1 MNMLVK
7 KICLIISICLYII
20 NLFCPVYSFI
30 NKDVLSVYDGIPKI
44 YLVGNIDD
52 MNDKKDERKVSINY
66 ISDGISFAKFAKI
79 KIQGSSS
86 LRYEKKNYTIKL
98 YNDENLEDSFKVDFG
113 WGKENKYVLKA
124 NWIDKTH
131 SRNIVTAN
139 IFADIQKE
147 FNLFNDSPNN
157 GMIDGFP
164 IEIYLNN
171 SFFGIY
177 TLNIPKDEWLFNMDN
192 NNPNNLIFSANTWE
206 KTVSF
211 YDKANYIDWEIEV
224 GEQNKENLDKLNR
237 LIDFVMYSSDEDFKK
252 DINDYFNLDSLL
264 NYYIMVET
272 SHLIDNTSKN
282 LLLITYD
289 GNIWYT
295 SLYDLDTSW
304 GTYWNGIDLVNYS
317 ETNILLENNLWKR
330 VKDNFTDELVER
342 YFYLRGSILTKGNIM
357 NEFYSFYNLI
367 PEDSFNNELK
377 KWGFIPGYELK
388 QIEEFLDIKLPV
400 LDDEFFSMYTKSN
413 VFVRLF
419 EQKHF
424 T

>member
-1 MNMLVK
+1 MRKLFLFS
-7 KICLIISICLYII
+7 CLISTLLIFSFVNSLNTNILQDSNKLPKLYFEGD
-20 NLFCPVYSFI
+20 LDKL
-30 NKDVLSVYDGIPKI
+30 NKK
-44 YLVGNIDD
+44 
-52 MNDKKDERKVSINY
+52 
-66 ISDGISFAKFAKI
+66 SDAQKI
-79 KIQGSSS
+79 KISYISNDINFDGYASIKLQGASS
-86 LRYEKKNYTIKL
+86 LNYKKKNYNIKF
-98 YNDENLEDSFKVDFG
+98 YEDKYLNNELNIDFG
-113 WGKENKYVLKA
+113 WGSQYKYCLKA

-157 GMIDGFP
+157 GMINGFP

-171 SFFGIY
+171 SFLGIY
-177 TLNIPKDEWLFNMDN
+177 TLNIPKDEWLFNMDKS
-192 NNPNNLIFSANTWE
+192 NPNNLIFSANTWE

-224 GEQNKENLDKLNR
+224 GEQNKENLEKLNR
-237 LIDFVMYSSDEDFKK
+237 LINFVMYSSDEEFKK
-252 DINDYFNLDSLL
+252 DINHYFNLDSLL
-264 NYYIMVET
+264 NYYIMVEA

-289 GNIWYT
+289 GTIWYT
-295 SLYDLDTSW
+295 SLYDLDSSW

-342 YFYLRGSILTKGNIM
+342 YFYLRGSILTKENIM
-357 NEFYSFYNLI
+357 NEFYSFYSLI
-367 PEDSFNNELK
+367 PEDAFNNELK
-377 KWGFIPGYELK
+377 KWGFVPVYELK

-419 EQKHF
+419 KQRNF

>member
-1 MNMLVK
+1 MRKLFLFS
-7 KICLIISICLYII
+7 CLISTLLIFSFVNSLNTNILQDSNKLPKLYFEGD
-20 NLFCPVYSFI
+20 LDKL
-30 NKDVLSVYDGIPKI
+30 NKK
-44 YLVGNIDD
+44 
-52 MNDKKDERKVSINY
+52 
-66 ISDGISFAKFAKI
+66 SDAQKI
-79 KIQGSSS
+79 KISYISNDINFDGYASIKLQGASS
-86 LRYEKKNYTIKL
+86 LNFKKKNYNIKF
-98 YNDENLEDSFKVDFG
+98 YEDKYLNNELNIDFG
-113 WGKENKYVLKA
+113 WGSQYKYCLKA

-147 FNLFNDSPNN
+147 FNLFNESPNN

-171 SFFGIY
+171 SFLGIY

-289 GNIWYT
+289 GTIWYT

-342 YFYLRGSILTKGNIM
+342 YFYLRGSILTKENIM
-357 NEFYSFYNLI
+357 NEFYSFYSLI

>member
-1 MNMLVK
+1 MK
-7 KICLIISICLYII
+7 KTFIFSCFISVILI
-20 NLFCPVYSFI
+20 FSFI
-30 NKDVLSVYDGIPKI
+30 YSLNINNLQNSNKLPRLYFDGNLNELIKKSDTQKI
-44 YLVGNIDD
+44 
-52 MNDKKDERKVSINY
+52 KVSY
-66 ISDGISFAKFAKI
+66 T
-79 KIQGSSS
+79 SSS
-86 LRYEKKNYTIKL
+86 IKFKGYASIKLQGASSVNFEKKNYNIKF
-98 YNDENLEDSFKVDFG
+98 YEDKYLNNELNIDFG
-113 WGKENKYVLKA
+113 WGPQYKYCLKA

-139 IFADIQKE
+139 IVADIQKE

-171 SFFGIY
+171 SFLGIY
-177 TLNIPKDEWLFNMDN
+177 TLNIPKDEWLFNMNED
-192 NNPNNLIFSANTWE
+192 NPNNLIFSANTWGN
-206 KTVSF
+206 TVSF

-224 GEQNKENLDKLNR
+224 GKQNKENLNKLNR
-237 LIDFVMYSSDEDFKK
+237 LIDFVMYSSDDDFKK
-252 DINDYFNLDSLL
+252 NINDYFNLDSLL
-264 NYYIMVET
+264 NYYIMVEAF
-272 SHLIDNTSKN
+272 HLVDNTSKN

-330 VKDNFTDELVER
+330 LKENFSNELVER
-342 YFYLRGSILTKGNIM
+342 YFYLRGSILTKENII

-367 PEDSFNNELK
+367 PTESLEKELN
-377 KWGFIPGYELK
+377 KWGFIPGYDLK
-388 QIEEFLDIKLPV
+388 QIEKFVDIKFPLLDNEFLSI
-400 LDDEFFSMYTKSN
+400 YTKNN

-419 EQKHF
+419 EQRNSI
-424 T
+424 

>member
-1 MNMLVK
+1 MRKLFLFS
-7 KICLIISICLYII
+7 CLISTLLIFSFVNFLNINILQDSNKLPRLYFEGD
-20 NLFCPVYSFI
+20 L
-30 NKDVLSVYDGIPKI
+30 NKLT
-44 YLVGNIDD
+44 
-52 MNDKKDERKVSINY
+52 KK
-66 ISDGISFAKFAKI
+66 SDTQKI
-79 KIQGSSS
+79 KISYISNDINFDGYASIKLQGASS
-86 LRYEKKNYTIKL
+86 LNYKKKNYNIKF
-98 YNDENLEDSFKVDFG
+98 YEDKYLNSELNIDFG
-113 WGKENKYVLKA
+113 WGSQYKYCLKA

-171 SFFGIY
+171 SFLGIY

-224 GEQNKENLDKLNR
+224 GEQNKENLEKLNR
-237 LIDFVMYSSDEDFKK
+237 LINFVMYSSDEEFKK
-252 DINDYFNLDSLL
+252 DINHYFNLDSLL
-264 NYYIMVET
+264 NYYIMVEA

-289 GNIWYT
+289 GTIWYT

>member
-1 MNMLVK
+1 MRKLFLFS
-7 KICLIISICLYII
+7 CLISTLLIFSFVNSLNTNILQDSNKLPKLYFEGD
-20 NLFCPVYSFI
+20 LDKL
-30 NKDVLSVYDGIPKI
+30 NKK
-44 YLVGNIDD
+44 
-52 MNDKKDERKVSINY
+52 
-66 ISDGISFAKFAKI
+66 SDAQKI
-79 KIQGSSS
+79 KISYISNDINFDGYASIKLQGASS
-86 LRYEKKNYTIKL
+86 LNFKKKNYNIKF
-98 YNDENLEDSFKVDFG
+98 YEDKYLNNELNIDFG
-113 WGKENKYVLKA
+113 WGSQYKYCLKA

-171 SFFGIY
+171 SFLGIY
-177 TLNIPKDEWLFNMDN
+177 TLNISKDEWLFNMDN

-330 VKDNFTDELVER
+330 LKDNFTDELVER
-342 YFYLRGSILTKGNIM
+342 YFYLRGSILTKENIM
-357 NEFYSFYNLI
+357 NEFYSFYSLI

-388 QIEEFLDIKLPV
+388 QIEDFLDIKLPV

-419 EQKHF
+419 EQRNF

>member
-1 MNMLVK
+1 MRKLFLFS
-7 KICLIISICLYII
+7 CLISTLLIFSFVNSLNTNILQDSNKLPKLYFEGD
-20 NLFCPVYSFI
+20 LDKL
-30 NKDVLSVYDGIPKI
+30 NKK
-44 YLVGNIDD
+44 
-52 MNDKKDERKVSINY
+52 
-66 ISDGISFAKFAKI
+66 SDAQKI
-79 KIQGSSS
+79 KISYISNDINFDGYASIKLQGASS
-86 LRYEKKNYTIKL
+86 LNFKKKNYNIKF
-98 YNDENLEDSFKVDFG
+98 YEDKYLNNELNIDFG
-113 WGKENKYVLKA
+113 WGSQYKYCLKA

-171 SFFGIY
+171 SFLGIY
-177 TLNIPKDEWLFNMDN
+177 TLNIPKDEWLFDMDN

-264 NYYIMVET
+264 IYYIMVET

-289 GNIWYT
+289 GTIWYT

>member
-1 MNMLVK
+1 MRKLFLFS
-7 KICLIISICLYII
+7 CLISTLLIFSFVNSLNTNILQDSNKLPKLYFEGD
-20 NLFCPVYSFI
+20 LDKL
-30 NKDVLSVYDGIPKI
+30 NKK
-44 YLVGNIDD
+44 
-52 MNDKKDERKVSINY
+52 
-66 ISDGISFAKFAKI
+66 SDAQKI
-79 KIQGSSS
+79 KISYISNDINFDGYASIKLQGASS
-86 LRYEKKNYTIKL
+86 LNFKKKNYNIKF
-98 YNDENLEDSFKVDFG
+98 YEDKYLNNELNIDFG
-113 WGKENKYVLKA
+113 WGSQYKYCLKA

-171 SFFGIY
+171 SFLGIY
-177 TLNIPKDEWLFNMDN
+177 TLNIPKDEWLFNMDKS
-192 NNPNNLIFSANTWE
+192 NPNNLIFSANTWE

-224 GEQNKENLDKLNR
+224 GEQNKENLEKLNR
-237 LIDFVMYSSDEDFKK
+237 LINFVMYSSDEEFKK
-252 DINDYFNLDSLL
+252 DINHYFNLDSLL
-264 NYYIMVET
+264 NYYIMVEA

-289 GNIWYT
+289 GTIWYT

-419 EQKHF
+419 EQRNF

>member
-1 MNMLVK
+1 MRKLFLFS
-7 KICLIISICLYII
+7 CLISTLLIFSFVNSLNTNILQDSNKLPKLYFEGD
-20 NLFCPVYSFI
+20 LDKL
-30 NKDVLSVYDGIPKI
+30 NKK
-44 YLVGNIDD
+44 
-52 MNDKKDERKVSINY
+52 
-66 ISDGISFAKFAKI
+66 SDAQKI
-79 KIQGSSS
+79 KISYISNDINFDGYASIKLQGASS
-86 LRYEKKNYTIKL
+86 LNYKKKNYNIKF
-98 YNDENLEDSFKVDFG
+98 YEDKYLNNELNIDFG
-113 WGKENKYVLKA
+113 WGSQYKYCLKA

-171 SFFGIY
+171 SFLGIY
-177 TLNIPKDEWLFNMDN
+177 TLNIPKDEWLFNMDKS
-192 NNPNNLIFSANTWE
+192 NPNNLIFSANTWE

-224 GEQNKENLDKLNR
+224 GEQNKENLEKLNR
-237 LIDFVMYSSDEDFKK
+237 LINFVMYSSDEEFKK
-252 DINDYFNLDSLL
+252 DINHYFNLDSLL
-264 NYYIMVET
+264 NYYIMVEA

-289 GNIWYT
+289 GTIWYT
-295 SLYDLDTSW
+295 SLYDLDSSW

-342 YFYLRGSILTKGNIM
+342 YFYLRGSILTKENIM

-367 PEDSFNNELK
+367 PEDAFNNELK
-377 KWGFIPGYELK
+377 KWGFVPGYELK

-419 EQKHF
+419 KQRNF

>member
-1 MNMLVK
+1 MRKLFLFS
-7 KICLIISICLYII
+7 CLISILLIFSFVNSLNTNILQDSNKLPKLYFEGD
-20 NLFCPVYSFI
+20 LDKL
-30 NKDVLSVYDGIPKI
+30 NKK
-44 YLVGNIDD
+44 
-52 MNDKKDERKVSINY
+52 
-66 ISDGISFAKFAKI
+66 SDAQKI
-79 KIQGSSS
+79 KISYISNDINFDGYASIKLQGASS
-86 LRYEKKNYTIKL
+86 LNFKKKNYNIKF
-98 YNDENLEDSFKVDFG
+98 YEDKYLNNELNIDFG
-113 WGKENKYVLKA
+113 WGSQYKYCLKA

-147 FNLFNDSPNN
+147 FNLFNESPNN

-289 GNIWYT
+289 GTIWYT

>member
-1 MNMLVK
+1 MRKLFLFS
-7 KICLIISICLYII
+7 CLISTLLIFSFVNSLNTNILQDSNKLPKLYFEGD
-20 NLFCPVYSFI
+20 LDKL
-30 NKDVLSVYDGIPKI
+30 NKK
-44 YLVGNIDD
+44 
-52 MNDKKDERKVSINY
+52 
-66 ISDGISFAKFAKI
+66 SDAQKI
-79 KIQGSSS
+79 KISYISNDINFDGYASIKLQGASS
-86 LRYEKKNYTIKL
+86 LNFKKKNYNIKF
-98 YNDENLEDSFKVDFG
+98 YEDKYLNNELNIDFG
-113 WGKENKYVLKA
+113 WGSQYKYCLKA

-171 SFFGIY
+171 SFLGIY
-177 TLNIPKDEWLFNMDN
+177 TLNIPKDEWLFNMDKS
-192 NNPNNLIFSANTWE
+192 NPNNLIFSANTWE

-224 GEQNKENLDKLNR
+224 GEQNKENLEKLNR
-237 LIDFVMYSSDEDFKK
+237 LINFVMYSSDEEFKK
-252 DINDYFNLDSLL
+252 DINHYFNLDSLL
-264 NYYIMVET
+264 NYYIMVEA

-289 GNIWYT
+289 GTIWYT

-367 PEDSFNNELK
+367 PEDAFNNELK

-400 LDDEFFSMYTKSN
+400 LDEEFFSMYTKSN

-419 EQKHF
+419 EQRNF

>member
-1 MNMLVK
+1 MRKLFLFS
-7 KICLIISICLYII
+7 CLISTLLIFSFVNSLNTNILQDSNKLPKLYFEGD
-20 NLFCPVYSFI
+20 LDKL
-30 NKDVLSVYDGIPKI
+30 NKK
-44 YLVGNIDD
+44 
-52 MNDKKDERKVSINY
+52 
-66 ISDGISFAKFAKI
+66 SDAQKI
-79 KIQGSSS
+79 KISYISNDINFDGYASIKLQGASS
-86 LRYEKKNYTIKL
+86 LNFKKKNYNIKF
-98 YNDENLEDSFKVDFG
+98 YEDKYLNNELNIDFG
-113 WGKENKYVLKA
+113 WGSQYKYCLKA

-171 SFFGIY
+171 SFLGIY
-177 TLNIPKDEWLFNMDN
+177 TLNIPKDEWLFNMDKS
-192 NNPNNLIFSANTWE
+192 NPNNLIFSANTWE

-224 GEQNKENLDKLNR
+224 GEQNKENLEKLNR
-237 LIDFVMYSSDEDFKK
+237 LINFVMYSSDEEFKK
-252 DINDYFNLDSLL
+252 NINHYFNLDSLL

-367 PEDSFNNELK
+367 PEDAFNNELK

-400 LDDEFFSMYTKSN
+400 LDEEFFSMYTKSN

-419 EQKHF
+419 EQRNF

>member
-1 MNMLVK
+1 MRKLFLFS
-7 KICLIISICLYII
+7 CLISTLLIFSFVNSLNTNILQDSNKLPKLYFEGD
-20 NLFCPVYSFI
+20 LDKL
-30 NKDVLSVYDGIPKI
+30 NKK
-44 YLVGNIDD
+44 
-52 MNDKKDERKVSINY
+52 
-66 ISDGISFAKFAKI
+66 SDAQKI
-79 KIQGSSS
+79 KISYISNDINFDGYASIKLQGASS
-86 LRYEKKNYTIKL
+86 LNFKKKNYNIKF
-98 YNDENLEDSFKVDFG
+98 YEDKYLNNELNIDFG
-113 WGKENKYVLKA
+113 WGSQYKYCLKA

-171 SFFGIY
+171 SFLGIY
-177 TLNIPKDEWLFNMDN
+177 TLNIPKDEWLFNMDKS
-192 NNPNNLIFSANTWE
+192 NPNNLIFSANTWE

-224 GEQNKENLDKLNR
+224 GEQNKENLEKLNR

-264 NYYIMVET
+264 NYYIMVEA

-289 GNIWYT
+289 GTIWYT

-357 NEFYSFYNLI
+357 NEFYSFYSLI

>member
-1 MNMLVK
+1 MRKLFLFS
-7 KICLIISICLYII
+7 CLISTLLIFSFVNSLNTNILQDSNKLPKLYFEGD
-20 NLFCPVYSFI
+20 LDKL
-30 NKDVLSVYDGIPKI
+30 NKK
-44 YLVGNIDD
+44 
-52 MNDKKDERKVSINY
+52 
-66 ISDGISFAKFAKI
+66 SDAQKI
-79 KIQGSSS
+79 KISYISNDINFDGYASIKLQGASS
-86 LRYEKKNYTIKL
+86 LNFKKKNYNIKF
-98 YNDENLEDSFKVDFG
+98 YEDKYLNNELNIDFG
-113 WGKENKYVLKA
+113 WGSQYKYCLKA

-171 SFFGIY
+171 SFLGIY
-177 TLNIPKDEWLFNMDN
+177 TLNIPKDEWLFDMDN

-224 GEQNKENLDKLNR
+224 GEQNKENLEKLNR
-237 LIDFVMYSSDEDFKK
+237 LINFVMYSSDEEFKK
-252 DINDYFNLDSLL
+252 DINHYFNLDSLL

-367 PEDSFNNELK
+367 PEDAFNNELK

-400 LDDEFFSMYTKSN
+400 LDEEFFSMYTKSN

-419 EQKHF
+419 EQRNF

>member
-1 MNMLVK
+1 MRKLFLFS
-7 KICLIISICLYII
+7 CLISTLLIFSFVNSLNTNILQDSNKLPKLYFEGD
-20 NLFCPVYSFI
+20 LDKL
-30 NKDVLSVYDGIPKI
+30 NKK
-44 YLVGNIDD
+44 
-52 MNDKKDERKVSINY
+52 
-66 ISDGISFAKFAKI
+66 SDAQKI
-79 KIQGSSS
+79 KISYISNDINFDGYASIKLQGASS
-86 LRYEKKNYTIKL
+86 LNFKKKNYNIKF
-98 YNDENLEDSFKVDFG
+98 YEDKYLNNELNIDFG
-113 WGKENKYVLKA
+113 WGSQYKYCLKA

-171 SFFGIY
+171 SFLGIY
-177 TLNIPKDEWLFNMDN
+177 TLNIPKDEWLFNMDKS
-192 NNPNNLIFSANTWE
+192 NPNNLIFSANTWE

-224 GEQNKENLDKLNR
+224 GEQNKENLEKLNR
-237 LIDFVMYSSDEDFKK
+237 LINFVMYSSDEEFKK
-252 DINDYFNLDSLL
+252 DINHYFNLDSLL
-264 NYYIMVET
+264 NYYIMVEA

-289 GNIWYT
+289 GTIWYT

-419 EQKHF
+419 QEKN
-424 T
+424 

>member
-1 MNMLVK
+1 MRKLFLFS
-7 KICLIISICLYII
+7 CLISTLLIFSFVNSLNTNILQDSNKLPKLYFEGD
-20 NLFCPVYSFI
+20 LDKL
-30 NKDVLSVYDGIPKI
+30 NKK
-44 YLVGNIDD
+44 
-52 MNDKKDERKVSINY
+52 
-66 ISDGISFAKFAKI
+66 SDAQKI
-79 KIQGSSS
+79 KISYISNDINFDGYASIKLQGASS
-86 LRYEKKNYTIKL
+86 LNFKKKNYNIKF
-98 YNDENLEDSFKVDFG
+98 YEDKYLNNELNIDFG
-113 WGKENKYVLKA
+113 WGSQYKYCLKA

-171 SFFGIY
+171 SFLGIY
-177 TLNIPKDEWLFNMDN
+177 TLNIPKDEWLFDMDN

-377 KWGFIPGYELK
+377 K
-388 QIEEFLDIKLPV
+388 
-400 LDDEFFSMYTKSN
+400 
-413 VFVRLF
+413 
-419 EQKHF
+419 
-424 T
+424 

>member
-1 MNMLVK
+1 MRKLFLFS
-7 KICLIISICLYII
+7 CLISTLLIFSFVNSLNTNILQDSNKLPKLYFEGD
-20 NLFCPVYSFI
+20 LDKL
-30 NKDVLSVYDGIPKI
+30 NKK
-44 YLVGNIDD
+44 
-52 MNDKKDERKVSINY
+52 
-66 ISDGISFAKFAKI
+66 SDAQKI
-79 KIQGSSS
+79 KISYISNDINFDGYASIKLQGASS
-86 LRYEKKNYTIKL
+86 LNFKKKNYNIKF
-98 YNDENLEDSFKVDFG
+98 YEDKYLNNELNIDFG
-113 WGKENKYVLKA
+113 WGSQYKYCLKA

-171 SFFGIY
+171 SFLGIY
-177 TLNIPKDEWLFNMDN
+177 TLNIPKDEWLFDMDN

-419 EQKHF
+419 EQRNF

>member
-1 MNMLVK
+1 MRKLFLFS
-7 KICLIISICLYII
+7 CLISTLLIFSFVNSLNTNILQDSNKLPKLYFEGD
-20 NLFCPVYSFI
+20 LDKL
-30 NKDVLSVYDGIPKI
+30 NKK
-44 YLVGNIDD
+44 
-52 MNDKKDERKVSINY
+52 
-66 ISDGISFAKFAKI
+66 SDAQKI
-79 KIQGSSS
+79 KISYISNDINFDGYASIKLQGASS
-86 LRYEKKNYTIKL
+86 LNFKKKNYNIKF
-98 YNDENLEDSFKVDFG
+98 YEDKYLNNELNIDFG
-113 WGKENKYVLKA
+113 WGSQYKYCLKA

-171 SFFGIY
+171 SFLGIY
-177 TLNIPKDEWLFNMDN
+177 TLNIPKDEWLFDMDN

-264 NYYIMVET
+264 NYYIMVEA

-419 EQKHF
+419 EQRNF

>member
-1 MNMLVK
+1 MRKLFLFS
-7 KICLIISICLYII
+7 CLISTLLIFSFVNSLNTNILQDSNKLPKLYFEGD
-20 NLFCPVYSFI
+20 LDKL
-30 NKDVLSVYDGIPKI
+30 NKK
-44 YLVGNIDD
+44 
-52 MNDKKDERKVSINY
+52 
-66 ISDGISFAKFAKI
+66 SDAQKI
-79 KIQGSSS
+79 KISYISNDINFDGYASIKLQGASS
-86 LRYEKKNYTIKL
+86 LNFKKKNYNIKF
-98 YNDENLEDSFKVDFG
+98 YEDKYLNNELNIDFG
-113 WGKENKYVLKA
+113 WGSQYKYCLKA

-171 SFFGIY
+171 SFLGIY
-177 TLNIPKDEWLFNMDN
+177 TLNIPKDEWLFNMDKS
-192 NNPNNLIFSANTWE
+192 NPNNLIFSANTWE

-264 NYYIMVET
+264 NYYIMVEA

-289 GNIWYT
+289 GTIWYT

>member
-1 MNMLVK
+1 MRKLFLFS
-7 KICLIISICLYII
+7 CLISTLLIFSFVNSLNTNILQDSNKLPKLYFEGD
-20 NLFCPVYSFI
+20 LDKL
-30 NKDVLSVYDGIPKI
+30 NKK
-44 YLVGNIDD
+44 
-52 MNDKKDERKVSINY
+52 
-66 ISDGISFAKFAKI
+66 SDAQKI
-79 KIQGSSS
+79 KISYISNDINFDGYASIKLQGASS
-86 LRYEKKNYTIKL
+86 LNFKKKNYNIKF
-98 YNDENLEDSFKVDFG
+98 YEDKYLNNELNIDFG
-113 WGKENKYVLKA
+113 WGSQYKYCLKA

-171 SFFGIY
+171 SFLGIY
-177 TLNIPKDEWLFNMDN
+177 TLNIPKDEWLFNMDKS
-192 NNPNNLIFSANTWE
+192 NPNNLIFSANTWE

-224 GEQNKENLDKLNR
+224 GEQNKENLEKLNR
-237 LIDFVMYSSDEDFKK
+237 LINFVMYSSDEEFKK
-252 DINDYFNLDSLL
+252 DINHYFNLDSLL
-264 NYYIMVET
+264 NYYIMVEA

-289 GNIWYT
+289 GTIWYT

>member
-1 MNMLVK
+1 MRKLFLFS
-7 KICLIISICLYII
+7 CLISTLLIFSFVNSLNTNILQDSNKLPKLYFEGD
-20 NLFCPVYSFI
+20 LDKL
-30 NKDVLSVYDGIPKI
+30 NKK
-44 YLVGNIDD
+44 
-52 MNDKKDERKVSINY
+52 
-66 ISDGISFAKFAKI
+66 SDAQKI
-79 KIQGSSS
+79 KISYISNDINFDGYASIKLQGASS
-86 LRYEKKNYTIKL
+86 LNFKKKNYNIKF
-98 YNDENLEDSFKVDFG
+98 YEDKYLNNELNIDFG
-113 WGKENKYVLKA
+113 WGSQYKYCLKA

-171 SFFGIY
+171 SFLGIY
-177 TLNIPKDEWLFNMDN
+177 TLNIPKDEWLFDMDN

-264 NYYIMVET
+264 NHYIMVET

>member
-1 MNMLVK
+1 MRKLFLFS
-7 KICLIISICLYII
+7 CLISTLLIFSFVNSLNTNILQDSNKLPKLYFEGD
-20 NLFCPVYSFI
+20 LDKL
-30 NKDVLSVYDGIPKI
+30 NKK
-44 YLVGNIDD
+44 
-52 MNDKKDERKVSINY
+52 
-66 ISDGISFAKFAKI
+66 SDAQKI
-79 KIQGSSS
+79 KISYISNDINFDGYASIKLQGASS
-86 LRYEKKNYTIKL
+86 LNFKKKNYNIKF
-98 YNDENLEDSFKVDFG
+98 YEDKYLNNELNIDFG
-113 WGKENKYVLKA
+113 WGSQYKYCLKA

-147 FNLFNDSPNN
+147 FNLFNESPNN

-177 TLNIPKDEWLFNMDN
+177 TLNIPKDEWLFNMDKS
-192 NNPNNLIFSANTWE
+192 NPNNLIFSANTWE

-289 GNIWYT
+289 GTIWYT

-342 YFYLRGSILTKGNIM
+342 YFYLRGSILTKENIM
-357 NEFYSFYNLI
+357 NEFYSFYSLI

>member
-1 MNMLVK
+1 MRKLFLFS
-7 KICLIISICLYII
+7 CLISTLLIFSFVNSLNTNILQDSNKLPKLYFEGD
-20 NLFCPVYSFI
+20 LDKL
-30 NKDVLSVYDGIPKI
+30 NKK
-44 YLVGNIDD
+44 
-52 MNDKKDERKVSINY
+52 
-66 ISDGISFAKFAKI
+66 SDAQKI
-79 KIQGSSS
+79 KISYISNDINFDGYASIKLQGASS
-86 LRYEKKNYTIKL
+86 LNFKKKNYNIKF
-98 YNDENLEDSFKVDFG
+98 YEDKYLNNELNIDFG
-113 WGKENKYVLKA
+113 WGSQYKYCLKA

-171 SFFGIY
+171 FFLGIY

-282 LLLITYD
+282 LLLVTYD

-295 SLYDLDTSW
+295 TLYDLDTSW

-330 VKDNFTDELVER
+330 VKDNFTDKLVER

-367 PEDSFNNELK
+367 PEDAFNNELK

-400 LDDEFFSMYTKSN
+400 LDEKFFSMYTKSN

-419 EQKHF
+419 EQRNF

>member
-1 MNMLVK
+1 MRKLFLFS
-7 KICLIISICLYII
+7 CLISTLLIFSFVNSLNTNILQDSNKLPKLYFEGD
-20 NLFCPVYSFI
+20 LDKL
-30 NKDVLSVYDGIPKI
+30 NKK
-44 YLVGNIDD
+44 
-52 MNDKKDERKVSINY
+52 
-66 ISDGISFAKFAKI
+66 SDAQKI
-79 KIQGSSS
+79 KISYISNDINFDGYASIKLQGASS
-86 LRYEKKNYTIKL
+86 LNFKKKNYNIKF
-98 YNDENLEDSFKVDFG
+98 YEDKYLNNELNIDFG
-113 WGKENKYVLKA
+113 WGSQYKYCLKA

-171 SFFGIY
+171 SFLGIY
-177 TLNIPKDEWLFNMDN
+177 TLNIPKDEWLFNMDKS
-192 NNPNNLIFSANTWE
+192 NPNNLIFSANTWE

-224 GEQNKENLDKLNR
+224 GEQNKENLEKLNR
-237 LIDFVMYSSDEDFKK
+237 LINFVMYSSDEEFKK
-252 DINDYFNLDSLL
+252 NINHYFNLDSLL

-342 YFYLRGSILTKGNIM
+342 YFYLRGSILTKENIM
-357 NEFYSFYNLI
+357 NEFYSFYSLI

-388 QIEEFLDIKLPV
+388 QIEDFLDIKLPV

-419 EQKHF
+419 KQRNF

>member
-1 MNMLVK
+1 MK
-7 KICLIISICLYII
+7 KFFLFACFISTILIFSFVNSLSIN
-20 NLFCPVYSFI
+20 NLQ
-30 NKDVLSVYDGIPKI
+30 D
-44 YLVGNIDD
+44 
-52 MNDKKDERKVSINY
+52 NDKLPRLYFEGNLNELTKK
-66 ISDGISFAKFAKI
+66 SDTQKI
-79 KIQGSSS
+79 KISYISNTINFDGYASVKLQGASSINFK
-86 LRYEKKNYTIKL
+86 KKNYNIKF
-98 YNDENLEDSFKVDFG
+98 YEDKYLNNELNIDFG
-113 WGKENKYVLKA
+113 WGAQYKYCLKA

-131 SRNIVTAN
+131 SRNIVTAS

-147 FNLFNDSPNN
+147 FNLFNNSPNN

-171 SFFGIY
+171 SFLGIY
-177 TLNIPKDEWLFNMDN
+177 TLNIPKDAWLFNMDEN
-192 NNPNNLIFSANTWE
+192 NSNNLIFSANTWE
-206 KTVSF
+206 NTISF
-211 YDKANYIDWEIEV
+211 YDKANYIDWELEF

-252 DINDYFNLDSLL
+252 NINDYFNLDSLL

-282 LLLITYD
+282 LLLVTYD

-330 VKDNFTDELVER
+330 LKENFSNELVER
-342 YFYLRGSILTKGNIM
+342 YFYLRGSILTKENII

-367 PEDSFNNELK
+367 PTESLEKELN
-377 KWGFIPGYELK
+377 KWGFIPGYDLK
-388 QIEEFLDIKLPV
+388 QIEKFVDIKFPLLDNEFLSI
-400 LDDEFFSMYTKSN
+400 YTKNN

-419 EQKHF
+419 EQRNSI
-424 T
+424 

>member
-1 MNMLVK
+1 MRKLFLFS
-7 KICLIISICLYII
+7 CLISTLLIFSFVNSLNTNILQDSNKLPKLYFEGD
-20 NLFCPVYSFI
+20 LDKL
-30 NKDVLSVYDGIPKI
+30 NKK
-44 YLVGNIDD
+44 
-52 MNDKKDERKVSINY
+52 
-66 ISDGISFAKFAKI
+66 SDAQKI
-79 KIQGSSS
+79 KISYISNDINFDGYASIKLQGASS
-86 LRYEKKNYTIKL
+86 LNFKKKNYNIKF
-98 YNDENLEDSFKVDFG
+98 YEDKYLNNELNIDFG
-113 WGKENKYVLKA
+113 WGSQYKYCLKA

-171 SFFGIY
+171 SFLGIY
-177 TLNIPKDEWLFNMDN
+177 TLNIPKDEWLFNMDKS
-192 NNPNNLIFSANTWE
+192 NPNNLIFSANTWE

-224 GEQNKENLDKLNR
+224 GEQNKENLEKLNR
-237 LIDFVMYSSDEDFKK
+237 LINFVMYSSDEEFKK
-252 DINDYFNLDSLL
+252 DINHYFNLDSLL
-264 NYYIMVET
+264 NYYIMVEA

-289 GNIWYT
+289 GTIWYT

-367 PEDSFNNELK
+367 PEDAFNNELK

-419 EQKHF
+419 EQRNF

>member
-1 MNMLVK
+1 MRKLFLFS
-7 KICLIISICLYII
+7 CLISTLLIFSFVNSLNTNILQDSNKLPKLYFEGD
-20 NLFCPVYSFI
+20 LDKL
-30 NKDVLSVYDGIPKI
+30 NKK
-44 YLVGNIDD
+44 
-52 MNDKKDERKVSINY
+52 
-66 ISDGISFAKFAKI
+66 SDAQKI
-79 KIQGSSS
+79 KISYISNDINFDGYASIKLQGASS
-86 LRYEKKNYTIKL
+86 LNFKKKNYNIKF
-98 YNDENLEDSFKVDFG
+98 YEDKYLNNELNIDFG
-113 WGKENKYVLKA
+113 WGSQYKYCLKA

-171 SFFGIY
+171 FFLGIY

-282 LLLITYD
+282 LLLVTYD

-330 VKDNFTDELVER
+330 VKDNFTDKLVER

-367 PEDSFNNELK
+367 PEDAFNNELK

-400 LDDEFFSMYTKSN
+400 LDEKFFSMYTKSN

-419 EQKHF
+419 EQRNF

>member
-1 MNMLVK
+1 MRKLFLFS
-7 KICLIISICLYII
+7 CLISTLLIFSFVNSLNTNILQDSNKLPKLYFEGD
-20 NLFCPVYSFI
+20 LDKL
-30 NKDVLSVYDGIPKI
+30 NKK
-44 YLVGNIDD
+44 
-52 MNDKKDERKVSINY
+52 
-66 ISDGISFAKFAKI
+66 SDAQKI
-79 KIQGSSS
+79 KISYISNDINFDGYASIKLQGASS
-86 LRYEKKNYTIKL
+86 LNFKKKNYNIKF
-98 YNDENLEDSFKVDFG
+98 YEDKYLNNELNIDFG
-113 WGKENKYVLKA
+113 WGSQYKYCLKA

-171 SFFGIY
+171 SFLGIY
-177 TLNIPKDEWLFNMDN
+177 TLNIPKDEWLFNMDKS
-192 NNPNNLIFSANTWE
+192 NPNNLIFSANTWE

-224 GEQNKENLDKLNR
+224 GEQNKENLEKLNR
-237 LIDFVMYSSDEDFKK
+237 LINFVMYSSDEDFKK

-289 GNIWYT
+289 GTIWYT

>member
-1 MNMLVK
+1 MRKLFLFS
-7 KICLIISICLYII
+7 CLISTLLIFSFVNSLNTNILQDSNKLPKLYFEGD
-20 NLFCPVYSFI
+20 LDKL
-30 NKDVLSVYDGIPKI
+30 NKK
-44 YLVGNIDD
+44 
-52 MNDKKDERKVSINY
+52 
-66 ISDGISFAKFAKI
+66 SDAQKI
-79 KIQGSSS
+79 KISYISNDINFDGYASIKLQGASS
-86 LRYEKKNYTIKL
+86 LNFKKKNYNIKF
-98 YNDENLEDSFKVDFG
+98 YEDKYLNNELNIDFG
-113 WGKENKYVLKA
+113 WGSQYKYCLKA

-171 SFFGIY
+171 SFLGIY
-177 TLNIPKDEWLFNMDN
+177 TLNIPKDEWLFNMDKS
-192 NNPNNLIFSANTWE
+192 NPNNLIFSANTWE

-224 GEQNKENLDKLNR
+224 GEQNKENLEKLNR
-237 LIDFVMYSSDEDFKK
+237 LINFVMYSSDEEFKK
-252 DINDYFNLDSLL
+252 DINHYFNLDSLL

-272 SHLIDNTSKN
+272 SQLIDNTSKN

>member
-1 MNMLVK
+1 MRKLFLFS
-7 KICLIISICLYII
+7 CLISTLLIFSFVNSLNTNILQDSNKLPKLYFEGD
-20 NLFCPVYSFI
+20 LDKL
-30 NKDVLSVYDGIPKI
+30 NKK
-44 YLVGNIDD
+44 
-52 MNDKKDERKVSINY
+52 
-66 ISDGISFAKFAKI
+66 SDAQKI
-79 KIQGSSS
+79 KISYISNDINFDGYASIKLQGASS
-86 LRYEKKNYTIKL
+86 LNFKKKNYNIKF
-98 YNDENLEDSFKVDFG
+98 YEDKYLNNELNIDFG
-113 WGKENKYVLKA
+113 WGSQYKYCLKA

-171 SFFGIY
+171 SFLGIY
-177 TLNIPKDEWLFNMDN
+177 TLNIPKDEWLFNMDKS
-192 NNPNNLIFSANTWE
+192 NPNNLIFSANTWE

>member
-1 MNMLVK
+1 MRKLFLFS
-7 KICLIISICLYII
+7 CLISTLLIFSFVNSLNTNILQDSNKLPKLYFEGD
-20 NLFCPVYSFI
+20 LDKL
-30 NKDVLSVYDGIPKI
+30 NKK
-44 YLVGNIDD
+44 
-52 MNDKKDERKVSINY
+52 
-66 ISDGISFAKFAKI
+66 SDAQKI
-79 KIQGSSS
+79 KISYISNDINFDGYASIKLQGASS
-86 LRYEKKNYTIKL
+86 LNFKKKNYNIKF
-98 YNDENLEDSFKVDFG
+98 YEDKYLNNELNIDFG
-113 WGKENKYVLKA
+113 WGSQYKYCLKA

-157 GMIDGFP
+157 GRIGGFP

-171 SFFGIY
+171 SFLGIY

-289 GNIWYT
+289 GTIWYT

-342 YFYLRGSILTKGNIM
+342 YFYLRGSILTKENIM
-357 NEFYSFYNLI
+357 NEFYSFYSLI

>member
-1 MNMLVK
+1 MRKLFLFS
-7 KICLIISICLYII
+7 CLISTLLIFSFVNSLNTNILQDSNKLPKLYFEGD
-20 NLFCPVYSFI
+20 LDKL
-30 NKDVLSVYDGIPKI
+30 NKK
-44 YLVGNIDD
+44 
-52 MNDKKDERKVSINY
+52 
-66 ISDGISFAKFAKI
+66 SDAQKI
-79 KIQGSSS
+79 KISYISNDINFDGYASIKLQGASS
-86 LRYEKKNYTIKL
+86 LNYKKKNYNIKF
-98 YNDENLEDSFKVDFG
+98 YEDKYLNNELNIDFG
-113 WGKENKYVLKA
+113 WGSQYKYCLKA

-171 SFFGIY
+171 SFLGIY
-177 TLNIPKDEWLFNMDN
+177 TLNIPKDEWLFNMDKS
-192 NNPNNLIFSANTWE
+192 NPNNLIFSANTWE

-224 GEQNKENLDKLNR
+224 GEQNKENLEKLNR
-237 LIDFVMYSSDEDFKK
+237 LINFVMYSSDEEFKK
-252 DINDYFNLDSLL
+252 DINHYFNLDSLL
-264 NYYIMVET
+264 NYYIMVEA

-289 GNIWYT
+289 GTIWYT
-295 SLYDLDTSW
+295 SLYDLDSSW

-367 PEDSFNNELK
+367 PEDAFNNELK
-377 KWGFIPGYELK
+377 KWGFVPGYELK

-400 LDDEFFSMYTKSN
+400 LDDEFFLMYTKSN

-419 EQKHF
+419 KQRNF

>member
-1 MNMLVK
+1 MRKLFLFS
-7 KICLIISICLYII
+7 CLISTLLIFSFVNSLNTNILQDSNKLPKLYFEGD
-20 NLFCPVYSFI
+20 LDKL
-30 NKDVLSVYDGIPKI
+30 NKK
-44 YLVGNIDD
+44 
-52 MNDKKDERKVSINY
+52 
-66 ISDGISFAKFAKI
+66 SDAQKI
-79 KIQGSSS
+79 KISYISNDINFDGYASIKLQGASS
-86 LRYEKKNYTIKL
+86 LNYKKKNYNIKF
-98 YNDENLEDSFKVDFG
+98 YEDKYLNNELNIDFG
-113 WGKENKYVLKA
+113 WGSQYKYCLKA

-139 IFADIQKE
+139 IFADMQKE

-171 SFFGIY
+171 SFLGIY
-177 TLNIPKDEWLFNMDN
+177 TLNIPKDEWLFNMDKS
-192 NNPNNLIFSANTWE
+192 NPNNLIFSANTWE

-224 GEQNKENLDKLNR
+224 GEQNKENLEKLNR
-237 LIDFVMYSSDEDFKK
+237 LINFVMYSSDEEFKK
-252 DINDYFNLDSLL
+252 DINHYFNLDSLL
-264 NYYIMVET
+264 NYYIMVEA

-289 GNIWYT
+289 GTIWYT
-295 SLYDLDTSW
+295 SLYDLDSSW

-367 PEDSFNNELK
+367 PEDAFNNELK
-377 KWGFIPGYELK
+377 KWGFVPGYELK

-419 EQKHF
+419 KQRNF

>member
-1 MNMLVK
+1 MRKLFLFS
-7 KICLIISICLYII
+7 CLISTLLIFSFVNSLNTNILQDSNKLPKLYFEGD
-20 NLFCPVYSFI
+20 LDKL
-30 NKDVLSVYDGIPKI
+30 NKK
-44 YLVGNIDD
+44 
-52 MNDKKDERKVSINY
+52 
-66 ISDGISFAKFAKI
+66 SDAQKI
-79 KIQGSSS
+79 KISYISNDINFDGYASIKLQGASS
-86 LRYEKKNYTIKL
+86 LNFKKKNYNIKF
-98 YNDENLEDSFKVDFG
+98 YEDKYLNNELNIDFG
-113 WGKENKYVLKA
+113 WGSQYKYCLKA

-171 SFFGIY
+171 SFLGIY
-177 TLNIPKDEWLFNMDN
+177 TLNIPKDEWLFDMDN

>member
-1 MNMLVK
+1 MRKLFLFS
-7 KICLIISICLYII
+7 CLISTLLIFSFVNFLNINILQDSNKLPRLYFEGD
-20 NLFCPVYSFI
+20 L
-30 NKDVLSVYDGIPKI
+30 NKLT
-44 YLVGNIDD
+44 
-52 MNDKKDERKVSINY
+52 KK
-66 ISDGISFAKFAKI
+66 SDTQKI
-79 KIQGSSS
+79 KISYISNDINFDGYASIKLQGASS
-86 LRYEKKNYTIKL
+86 LNYKKKNYNIKF
-98 YNDENLEDSFKVDFG
+98 YEDKYLNSELNIDFG
-113 WGKENKYVLKA
+113 WGSQYKYCLKA

-171 SFFGIY
+171 SFLGIY

-237 LIDFVMYSSDEDFKK
+237 LIDFVMYSSDEDLKK

-289 GNIWYT
+289 GTIWYT

-342 YFYLRGSILTKGNIM
+342 YFYLRGSILTKENIM
-357 NEFYSFYNLI
+357 NEFYSFYSLI